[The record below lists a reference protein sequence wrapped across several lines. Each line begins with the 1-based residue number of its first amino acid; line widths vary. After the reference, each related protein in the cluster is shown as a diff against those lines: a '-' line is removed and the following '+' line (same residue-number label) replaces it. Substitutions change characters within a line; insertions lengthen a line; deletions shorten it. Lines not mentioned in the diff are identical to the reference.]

1 MPLAKSKQN
10 TLSNK
15 RFLCQVFLVLC
26 TQLTCGQD
34 FYFGADL
41 SYVNEMEACGA
52 VYTVGGVAQ
61 DPYAIMRDHGCNL
74 VRLRLWH
81 TPSWYDQLNQGH
93 RYSDLDDVMLSISR
107 AKANGMKVQL
117 DFHLSD
123 TWADPG
129 HQVVPGAWASV
140 VNNQGILE
148 DSLHQYILH
157 TLSILGDNGLLPDII
172 QIGNETNR
180 GILLS
185 QATNDQGW
193 SLDWTRNVALFQ
205 TALNAIEETEA
216 AYSASIKTA
225 IHIADPGDVEWYV
238 EQFSINGFTGY
249 DIIGISYYWQWHQ
262 PVTIMQVGQVISRLR
277 QNYPGKEVMIF
288 ETAYGWTT
296 QNADAANNILFNTAT
311 GYAPL
316 SPANQKKWMTDLT
329 QVVIDNGGKGVIYW
343 EPAWVSTGCA
353 TQWVTGSSWDNA
365 TFFDADNEV
374 IVDGGIGWM
383 AYPYTFTSSKEAPG
397 DQGRAIQ
404 LYYSDGEIIIDHR
417 ESDSSRYPFTLKLY
431 SVDGRIMQSNTF
443 SSWDESG
450 IIRVP
455 VNSLLPGCYLASINN
470 QLSGLLVEKFCV
482 FHH

>member
-1 MPLAKSKQN
+1 MSY
-10 TLSNK
+10 K
-15 RFLCQVFLVLC
+15 RFLAQVILVLS
-26 TQLTCGQD
+26 TQLTYGQD

-52 VYTVGGVAQ
+52 VYTVDGVAR
-61 DPYAIMRDHGCNL
+61 DPYAVMHDHGCNL

-81 TPSWYDQLNQGH
+81 TPAWYDQLNQGH

-107 AKANGMKVQL
+107 AKTNGMKVQL

-129 HQVVPGAWASV
+129 HQVVPAAWASV
-140 VNNQGILE
+140 VSNQAALE

-205 TALNAIEETEA
+205 AALDAIEETKVN
-216 AYSASIKTA
+216 YSASIKTA

-238 EQFSINGFTGY
+238 EQFAINGFTGY

-262 PVTIMQVGQVISRLR
+262 PVTIPQVGQVISRLR
-277 QNYPGKEVMIF
+277 QNYPGKDVMIF

-296 QNADAANNILFNTAT
+296 QNADAANNILFNTAS

-329 QVVIDNGGKGVIYW
+329 QTVIDNGGKGVIYW
-343 EPAWVSTGCA
+343 EPAWVSTGCS

-365 TFFDADNEV
+365 TFFDFDNEV
-374 IVDGGIGWM
+374 IADGGIGWM
-383 AYPYTFTSSKEAPG
+383 TYPYIFTSSKDAPG
-397 DQGRAIQ
+397 EQGRAIK

-417 ESDSSRYPFTLKLY
+417 GSDSFNYPFTLKLY
-431 SVDGRIMQSNTF
+431 SIDGRLITLNTT
-443 SSWDESG
+443 ESG
-450 IIRVP
+450 DETGIVR
-455 VNSLLPGCYLASINN
+455 LPATGLATGCYIASL
-470 QLSGLLVEKFCV
+470 QDGLSRIFADKICV
-482 FHH
+482 FRP

>member
-1 MPLAKSKQN
+1 MTA
-10 TLSNK
+10 K
-15 RFLCQVFLVLC
+15 RFLCQLILAHC
-26 TQLTCGQD
+26 TLMTYGQD

-52 VYTVGGVAQ
+52 VYTVDGIGQ
-61 DPYAIMRDHGCNL
+61 DPYVIMHDHGCNL

-81 TPSWYDQLNQGH
+81 TPAWYDQLNQGH
-93 RYSDLDDVMLSISR
+93 RYSDLADVMVSISR

-129 HQVVPGAWASV
+129 HQVVPAAWASV
-140 VNNQGILE
+140 VSNQSVLE

-205 TALNAIEETEA
+205 TALNAIEETEVT
-216 AYSASIKTA
+216 YSTSIKTA

-238 EQFSINGFTGY
+238 EQFAINGFTGY

-262 PVTIMQVGQVISRLR
+262 PVTIPQVGQVISRLR
-277 QNYPGKEVMIF
+277 QNYSGKDVMIF

-296 QNADAANNILFNTAT
+296 QNADAANNILFNTAS

-329 QVVIDNGGKGVIYW
+329 QTVIDNGGNGVIYW
-343 EPAWVSTGCA
+343 EPAWVSTGCS

-365 TFFDADNEV
+365 TFFDADHEV
-374 IVDGGIGWM
+374 IADGGIGWM
-383 AYPYTFTSSKEAPG
+383 EYPFHFTSSKDLPYEDA
-397 DQGRAIQ
+397 QAIKIA
-404 LYYSDGEIIIDHR
+404 YSNGEIIIDHR
-417 ESDSSRYPFTLKLY
+417 GSDSFLYPFMLKIY
-431 SVDGRIMQSNTF
+431 SMDGRLIQSNNI
-443 SSWDESG
+443 SSGDEDG
-450 IIRVP
+450 IIKVP
-455 VNSLLPGCYLASINN
+455 AKGLPTGCYIASLAREHSSIY
-470 QLSGLLVEKFCV
+470 SEMICC
-482 FHH
+482 FHR